1 MPPSPSLRVSP
12 GRERTKEVHKR
23 GRSLEHG
30 LSHKPKDDDLLL
42 FADIQSG
49 EKEKE
54 SFLLQ
59 SSDDFDDSLNKL
71 RFFSEFKP
79 VNIPARGE
87 SSDLLNAEGDKN
99 DYDWLLT
106 PPDTPLFPSLD
117 DEEPPPLKVITRGR
131 PQSQTKSLSRS
142 STMERTQ
149 RSSRSSASP
158 SRHSPSPR
166 STVSTVHS
174 MPRQSSASRASS
186 PSLVRTPTPTR
197 RPAIP
202 PTKPSTPTRRS
213 ASPTP
218 RRISTGSF
226 SQPKRGISPV
236 KSSRGS
242 SPSPKIRGWD
252 PNPPGFPTE
261 TPPNLR
267 TSLPDRPIS
276 RSRGLSPASGVGSDS
291 SSRYRRQSMSPTPS
305 RSASSSHSHD
315 RDHFSH
321 STGDDDIDSMSSF
334 SNSISARKNIGMIKN
349 RTVAVSKKPAKNIV
363 TVGSAPKR
371 SFDSALWLMDH
382 RKAPQNMFRPLLS
395 SVPTTSFVTGKANN
409 TSRPMF
415 SRNSSLTTSSNA
427 SSEHGATIAPYIDS
441 DHDLVDYP
449 DGESEKIEGSDV
461 HEEVFAFDKV
471 DELDENL
478 DRDEELLERPLGDF
492 GREMVEVTCSRC
504 RKRFFLIEDDADV
517 DLCEECVAAG
527 RIAVSQ
533 PAVMRDEMAQMEIS
547 TKSDDDLCQK
557 AKSENVSYEKEFS
570 IPELVEVTTKSVDNV
585 HQKAKSENVS
595 YEKEPSML
603 LPELSSKEIMEES
616 NDLGHSVLEI
626 DKEKQIEILRE
637 QVSADL
643 NLDKTIEPTAPEVN
657 ASGKFIPEEH
667 CTGIEV
673 KDLPAQQIS
682 TYAQCERQQ
691 PPPDSKWEDLNKEPI
706 ISDLGSC
713 NKQHQTEIAIGPMHR
728 GENTEGSGISVLLMQ
743 RSNSSKW
750 PVVEGRSFS
759 ATNIHCSEPSY
770 TRDSTSVLK
779 RSLGHQSSS
788 ASSSVDL
795 GPFRNTEARLHRLL
809 SNRNKLSGR
818 HVSSLSTGSVSDMS
832 ISGSSIRIGPRSDN
846 NEEMCN
852 SFDGEYSKGSETASP
867 SVSERNVKGA
877 QNISIEN
884 EASVVL
890 EASVEEYDERILDV
904 QNEAESEQIEPTKM
918 DSLGEGQTSTVSED
932 KELATPVESCIVEV
946 SSDKHVE
953 LSSAEPEAPKQQMRR
968 SFTLEEATDTI
979 IFCSSIV
986 HDLAYNAATIAIE
999 KENANQEVIEESRP
1013 AIAAINI
1020 PITKPDSTTGL
1031 PVKRI
1036 VNARKVKRKRPET
1049 ENPTSAETEGGN
1061 AKDSDLLP
1069 ASGDGGVHKK
1079 ENLKQQPPPAKLEAK
1094 CNCTIM

>member
-30 LSHKPKDDDLLL
+30 LSYKPKDDDLLL

-131 PQSQTKSLSRS
+131 SQSQTKSLSRS

-166 STVSTVHS
+166 STVSTIHS

-186 PSLVRTPTPTR
+186 PSLVCTPTPTR
-197 RPAIP
+197 RPATP

-218 RRISTGSF
+218 RRISTGSL

-236 KSSRGS
+236 KSSRGN

-276 RSRGLSPASGVGSDS
+276 RSRGLSPASGVGSDL

-334 SNSISARKNIGMIKN
+334 SNSITARKNIGMIKN
-349 RTVAVSKKPAKNIV
+349 KTVAVSKKPAKNII

-395 SVPTTSFVTGKANN
+395 SVPTTSFVTGKASN

-427 SSEHGATIAPYIDS
+427 SSEHGATVAPYIDS
-441 DHDLVDYP
+441 DHDQVEYP
-449 DGESEKIEGSDV
+449 DSESEKIEGFDV

-471 DELDENL
+471 DVLLDENL
-478 DRDEELLERPLGDF
+478 DRNEELLERPLGDF

-504 RKRFFLIEDDADV
+504 RRKFFIMVDDTDV
-517 DLCEECVAAG
+517 GLCEECDAAD
-527 RIAVSQ
+527 RIAVLQ
-533 PAVMRDEMAQMEIS
+533 PGVMRDEMARMEIS
-547 TKSDDDLCQK
+547 TESEDNLCQK
-557 AKSENVSYEKEFS
+557 AKSENVPYEKEP
-570 IPELVEVTTKSVDNV
+570 IPEFVEVTMKSEDNF
-585 HQKAKSENVS
+585 HQKAKSENVL

-603 LPELSSKEIMEES
+603 QPELSSKEIMEES
-616 NDLGHSVLEI
+616 NDLEHSVLER
-626 DKEKQIEILRE
+626 DKEKQMEVLRE
-637 QVSADL
+637 RVSADL
-643 NLDKTIEPTAPEVN
+643 NLDKTTEATAPEVD
-657 ASGKFIPEEH
+657 ASGKFVPEEYY
-667 CTGIEV
+667 TDLEV

-682 TYAQCERQQ
+682 IHAQNERQQ
-691 PPPDSKWEDLNKEPI
+691 PPPDSKWEDLNKEPT
-706 ISDLGSC
+706 ISDLGSY
-713 NKQHQTEIAIGPMHR
+713 NKQHKTEITIGPMHR

-750 PVVEGRSFS
+750 PVVEGRSIS

-809 SNRNKLSGR
+809 RNRNKTSGQ
-818 HVSSLSTGSVSDMS
+818 HVSSFSTGSVSDMS
-832 ISGSSIRIGPRSDN
+832 ISGSSIHIGPRSDN
-846 NEEMCN
+846 NEELCN

-867 SVSERNVKGA
+867 SISERNVKEA
-877 QNISIEN
+877 QNISMEN
-884 EASVVL
+884 EASDVL

-904 QNEAESEQIEPTKM
+904 QNEAESEQTEPTRM
-918 DSLGEGQTSTVSED
+918 DSLDESHTSTVSE
-932 KELATPVESCIVEV
+932 KNEFATPVESCIVEV
-946 SSDKHVE
+946 SSDNHVE
-953 LSSAEPEAPKQQMRR
+953 LSSAKPEAPKQQKRR

-979 IFCSSIV
+979 LFCSSIV

-999 KENANQEVIEESRP
+999 KENASQEVIEESRP
-1013 AIAAINI
+1013 TIAAINI
-1020 PITKPDSTTGL
+1020 PTTKPDSSTGL

-1036 VNARKVKRKRPET
+1036 VNARKVKRKRPES
-1049 ENPTSAETEGGN
+1049 ENSMSREPEGRD
-1061 AKDSDLLP
+1061 AKGSDLLP
-1069 ASGDGGVHKK
+1069 ATGDGGVHKK
-1079 ENLKQQPPPAKLEAK
+1079 EGLKQQPPPAKLEAK